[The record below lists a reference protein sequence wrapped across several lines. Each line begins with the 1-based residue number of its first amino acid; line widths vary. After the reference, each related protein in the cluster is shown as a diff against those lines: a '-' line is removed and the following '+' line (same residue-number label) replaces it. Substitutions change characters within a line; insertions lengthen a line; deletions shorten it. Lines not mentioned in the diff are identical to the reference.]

1 MEEVCS
7 GFERAFGFVRRGGKS
22 YWGGEKVYGKSGEK
36 NVDIVLMLAHNG
48 CISKRGIGMTLDK
61 KQHTAS
67 VGLAG
72 CVGLFS
78 LLLVSL
84 VTPLTSGRAHAE
96 GGDEDI
102 NNEGTDGEFGGFDGE
117 GEEYT
122 DENGDGIMPL
132 AATNST
138 VTISFSPTAA
148 TGTVTP
154 VDSTGAKAKVDVKA
168 TVRVQNSGGYSV
180 YVGSNSSQLKNGA
193 NVIDSVESAT
203 SYANLPVNRWGY
215 SFVKGTTVQD
225 SYKAMPA
232 TLRST
237 ALDSNTSTS
246 IKDETRTYMLSF
258 AANIGSDKPAGT
270 YTNQVTMSVVSSPLE
285 VSNEFGIDTMQEM
298 TSAICSSVA
307 AGTTDQLRDTRDG
320 KYYWVSKL
328 ADGKC
333 WMTQNLDLD
342 LNSSTTPLVPATS
355 DVSASWTPNN
365 GVWDPDTGYE
375 PAYTA
380 TTASSSTIL
389 ADNTGQRSWSLGNYR
404 ITNPTTSNDCGY
416 PKNDASQ
423 CTAQFTAYTTPTT
436 QNKDANAHYILG
448 NHYQWNAATAGT
460 GGTISSGQAT
470 SSICPKGWKLPESN
484 STAVGSFGGLINAG
498 SIGTDVAKL
507 TSAPYYFVRG
517 GVIYQAINLFRFAGD
532 QGRYWSSTPH
542 SSGAN
547 AYYLGFW
554 STSSISPSS
563 SSSRQLGFSVR
574 CIAR

>member
-1 MEEVCS
+1 MEGVCS
-7 GFERAFGFVRRGGKS
+7 GFERAFGFVREGGKG

-72 CVGLFS
+72 CVGLLS

-102 NNEGTDGEFGGFDGE
+102 NNEGADGEFGGFDGE

-122 DENGDGIMPL
+122 EENGDGIMSL

-180 YVGSNSSQLKNGA
+180 YVGSNSSQLKNGS
-193 NVIDSVESAT
+193 NVIDSVTSAT
-203 SYANLPVNRWGY
+203 TYANLPVNRWGY

-258 AANIGSDKPAGT
+258 AANIGADKPAGT
-270 YTNQVTMSVVSSPLE
+270 YTNSVTMSVVSSPLE

-298 TSAICSSVA
+298 TSSVCAGVA

-342 LNSSTTPLVPATS
+342 LSTSTALTPATS
-355 DVSASWTPNN
+355 DVSTNWTP
-365 GVWDPDTGYE
+365 GYS
-375 PAYTA
+375 TA
-380 TTASSSTIL
+380 TQATSSTIL

-517 GVIYQAINLFRFAGD
+517 GYVNQATSALFAQPGNN
-532 QGRYWSSTPH
+532 GVYWSSTPT
-542 SSGAN
+542 SNSGY
-547 AYYLGFW
+547 AYVLAFNG
-554 STSSISPSS
+554 TSSIAPSDS
-563 SSSRQLGFSVR
+563 WARDYGLSVR

>member
-1 MEEVCS
+1 MEGVCS
-7 GFERAFGFVRRGGKS
+7 GFERAFGFVREGGKG

-72 CVGLFS
+72 CVGLLS

-102 NNEGTDGEFGGFDGE
+102 NNEGADGEFGGFDGE

-122 DENGDGIMPL
+122 EENGDGIMSL

-180 YVGSNSSQLKNGA
+180 YVGSNSSQLKNGS
-193 NVIDSVESAT
+193 NVIDSVTSAT
-203 SYANLPVNRWGY
+203 TYANLPVNRWGY

-258 AANIGSDKPAGT
+258 AANIGADKPAGT
-270 YTNQVTMSVVSSPLE
+270 YTNSVTMSVVSSPLE

-298 TSAICSSVA
+298 TSSVCAGVA

-342 LNSSTTPLVPATS
+342 LSTSTALTPATS
-355 DVSASWTPNN
+355 DVSTNWTP
-365 GVWDPDTGYE
+365 GYS
-375 PAYTA
+375 TA
-380 TTASSSTIL
+380 TQATSSTIL

-404 ITNPTTSNDCGY
+404 ITNPTTSNDCGH

-517 GVIYQAINLFRFAGD
+517 GDVNQNTSNLFENAGNN
-532 QGRYWSSTPH
+532 GFYWSSTPV
-542 SSGAN
+542 SNGTS
-547 AYYLGFW
+547 AYNLNFNG
-554 STSSISPSS
+554 TSNINPSNTNY
-563 SSSRQLGFSVR
+563 RRYGFSVR

>member
-1 MEEVCS
+1 MEGVCS
-7 GFERAFGFVRRGGKS
+7 GFERAFGFVREGGKG

-72 CVGLFS
+72 CVGLLS

-102 NNEGTDGEFGGFDGE
+102 NNEGADGEFGGFDGE

-122 DENGDGIMPL
+122 EENGDGIMSL

-180 YVGSNSSQLKNGA
+180 YVGSNSSQLKNGS
-193 NVIDSVESAT
+193 NVIDSVTSAT
-203 SYANLPVNRWGY
+203 TYANLPVNRWGY

-258 AANIGSDKPAGT
+258 AANIGADKPAGT
-270 YTNQVTMSVVSSPLE
+270 YTNSVTMSVVSSPLE

-298 TSAICSSVA
+298 TSSVCAGVA

-342 LNSSTTPLVPATS
+342 LSTSTALTPATS
-355 DVSASWTPNN
+355 DVSTNWTP
-365 GVWDPDTGYE
+365 GYS
-375 PAYTA
+375 TA
-380 TTASSSTIL
+380 TQATSSTIL

-517 GVIYQAINLFRFAGD
+517 GYVSQYTDYLFEDAGNYGD
-532 QGRYWSSTPH
+532 YWSSTPT
-542 SSGAN
+542 SNVAATT
-547 AYYLGFW
+547 AYVLYFR
-554 STSSISPSS
+554 STNYILPSS
-563 SSSRQLGFSVR
+563 YNTRQLGFSVR

>member
-1 MEEVCS
+1 MRE
-7 GFERAFGFVRRGGKS
+7 GGKG

-72 CVGLFS
+72 CVGLLS

-102 NNEGTDGEFGGFDGE
+102 NNEGADGEFGGFDGE

-122 DENGDGIMPL
+122 EENGDGIMSL

-180 YVGSNSSQLKNGA
+180 YVGSNSSQLKNGS
-193 NVIDSVESAT
+193 NVIDSVTSAT
-203 SYANLPVNRWGY
+203 TYANLPVNRWGY

-258 AANIGSDKPAGT
+258 AANIGADKPAGT
-270 YTNQVTMSVVSSPLE
+270 YTNSVTMSVVSSPLE

-298 TSAICSSVA
+298 TSSVCAGVA

-342 LNSSTTPLVPATS
+342 LSTSTALTPATS
-355 DVSASWTPNN
+355 DVSTNWTP
-365 GVWDPDTGYE
+365 GYS
-375 PAYTA
+375 TA
-380 TTASSSTIL
+380 TQATSSTIL

-517 GVIYQAINLFRFAGD
+517 GDVNQNTSALFVYAGNY
-532 QGRYWSSTPH
+532 GYYWSSTPV
-542 SSGAN
+542 SNGTN
-547 AYYLGFW
+547 AYILLFGTT
-554 STSSISPSS
+554 TSIYPSNNNV
-563 SSSRQLGFSVR
+563 RQYGFSVR

>member
-1 MEEVCS
+1 MEGVCS
-7 GFERAFGFVRRGGKS
+7 GFERAFGFVREGGKG

-72 CVGLFS
+72 CVGLLS

-102 NNEGTDGEFGGFDGE
+102 NNEGADGEFGGFDGE

-122 DENGDGIMPL
+122 EENGDGIMSL

-180 YVGSNSSQLKNGA
+180 YVGSNSSQLKNGS
-193 NVIDSVESAT
+193 NVIDSVTSAT
-203 SYANLPVNRWGY
+203 TYANLPVNRWGY

-258 AANIGSDKPAGT
+258 AANIGADKPAGT
-270 YTNQVTMSVVSSPLE
+270 YTNSVTMSVVSSPLE

-298 TSAICSSVA
+298 TSSVCAGVA

-342 LNSSTTPLVPATS
+342 LSTSTALTPATS
-355 DVSASWTPNN
+355 DVSTNWTP
-365 GVWDPDTGYE
+365 GYS
-375 PAYTA
+375 TA
-380 TTASSSTIL
+380 TQATSSTIL

-517 GVIYQAINLFRFAGD
+517 GDVFQNTSRLFEDAGNT
-532 QGRYWSSTPH
+532 GFYWSSTPY
-542 SSGAN
+542 SRGDA
-547 AYYLGFW
+547 AYGLRFY
-554 STSSISPSS
+554 STYNINPSNYG
-563 SSSRQLGFSVR
+563 SRYTGRSVR

>member
-1 MEEVCS
+1 MRE
-7 GFERAFGFVRRGGKS
+7 GGKG

-72 CVGLFS
+72 CVGLLS

-102 NNEGTDGEFGGFDGE
+102 NNEGADGEFGGFDGE

-122 DENGDGIMPL
+122 EENGDGIMSL

-180 YVGSNSSQLKNGA
+180 YVGSNSSQLKNGS
-193 NVIDSVESAT
+193 NVIDSVTSAT
-203 SYANLPVNRWGY
+203 TYANLPVNRWGY

-258 AANIGSDKPAGT
+258 AANIGADKPAGT
-270 YTNQVTMSVVSSPLE
+270 YTNSVTMSVVSSPLE

-298 TSAICSSVA
+298 TSSVCAGVA

-342 LNSSTTPLVPATS
+342 LSTSTALTPATS
-355 DVSASWTPNN
+355 DVSTNWTP
-365 GVWDPDTGYE
+365 GYS
-375 PAYTA
+375 TA
-380 TTASSSTIL
+380 TQATSSTIL

-517 GVIYQAINLFRFAGD
+517 GYVYQNTSNLFIYAGNE
-532 QGRYWSSTPH
+532 GRYWSSTPY
-542 SSGAN
+542 SNAAN
-547 AYYLGFW
+547 AYNLDFW
-554 STSSISPSS
+554 STGSINPSNNNN
-563 SSSRQLGFSVR
+563 RNNGFSVR
-574 CIAR
+574 CPCCARSPFKML

>member
-1 MEEVCS
+1 MEGVCS
-7 GFERAFGFVRRGGKS
+7 GFERAFGFVREGGKG

-72 CVGLFS
+72 CVGLLS

-102 NNEGTDGEFGGFDGE
+102 NSEGADGEFGGFDGE

-122 DENGDGIMPL
+122 EENGDGIMSL

-180 YVGSNSSQLKNGA
+180 YVGSNSSQLKNGS
-193 NVIDSVESAT
+193 NVIDSVTSAT
-203 SYANLPVNRWGY
+203 TYANLPVNRWGY

-258 AANIGSDKPAGT
+258 AANIGADKPAGT
-270 YTNQVTMSVVSSPLE
+270 YTNSVTMSVVSSPLE

-298 TSAICSSVA
+298 TSSVCAGVA

-342 LNSSTTPLVPATS
+342 LSTSTALTPATS
-355 DVSASWTPNN
+355 DVSTNWTP
-365 GVWDPDTGYE
+365 GYS
-375 PAYTA
+375 TA
-380 TTASSSTIL
+380 TQATSSTIL

-517 GVIYQAINLFRFAGD
+517 GDVGQGTSYLFIYAGNY
-532 QGRYWSSTPH
+532 GYYWSSTPV
-542 SSGAN
+542 SNGTN
-547 AYYLGFW
+547 AYNLFFG
-554 STSSISPSS
+554 STSYIHPSNNHN
-563 SSSRQLGFSVR
+563 RQYGFSVR

>member
-1 MEEVCS
+1 MEGVCS
-7 GFERAFGFVRRGGKS
+7 GFERAFGFVREGGKG

-72 CVGLFS
+72 CVGLLS

-102 NNEGTDGEFGGFDGE
+102 NNEGADGEFGGFDGE

-122 DENGDGIMPL
+122 EENGDGIMSL

-180 YVGSNSSQLKNGA
+180 YVGSNSSQLKNGS
-193 NVIDSVESAT
+193 NVIDSVTSAT
-203 SYANLPVNRWGY
+203 TYANLPVNRWGY

-258 AANIGSDKPAGT
+258 AANIGADKPAGT
-270 YTNQVTMSVVSSPLE
+270 YTNSVTMSVVSSPLE

-298 TSAICSSVA
+298 TSSVCAGVA

-342 LNSSTTPLVPATS
+342 LSTSTALTPATS
-355 DVSASWTPNN
+355 DVSTNWTP
-365 GVWDPDTGYE
+365 GYS
-375 PAYTA
+375 TA
-380 TTASSSTIL
+380 TQATSSTIL

-517 GVIYQAINLFRFAGD
+517 GDVNQSTRYLFEDAGN
-532 QGRYWSSTPH
+532 GGYYWSSTPRSNG
-542 SSGAN
+542 SSAYFLTFGSTDFITPSNN
-547 AYYLGFW
+547 ATRRF
-554 STSSISPSS
+554 
-563 SSSRQLGFSVR
+563 GFSVR

>member
-1 MEEVCS
+1 MKEACS
-7 GFERAFGFVRRGGKS
+7 GFERAFGFVREGGKS

-72 CVGLFS
+72 CVGLLS

-102 NNEGTDGEFGGFDGE
+102 NNEGADEEFGGFDGE

-122 DENGDGIMPL
+122 EENGDGIMPL

-180 YVGSNSSQLKNGA
+180 YVGSNSSQLKNGS
-193 NVIDSVESAT
+193 NVIDSVT
-203 SYANLPVNRWGY
+203 STTTYANLPVNRWGY

-258 AANIGSDKPAGT
+258 AANIGADKPAGT
-270 YTNQVTMSVVSSPLE
+270 YTNSVTMSVVSSPLE

-298 TSAICSSVA
+298 TSSVCAGVA

-320 KYYWVSKL
+320 KYYWVTKL

-342 LNSSTTPLVPATS
+342 LSTSKALTPADTDVSSNWTPGFTTATQATSSTVNSGSQTET
-355 DVSASWTPNN
+355 
-365 GVWDPDTGYE
+365 
-375 PAYTA
+375 
-380 TTASSSTIL
+380 
-389 ADNTGQRSWSLGNYR
+389 RSWSLGNYR
-404 ITNPTTSNDCGY
+404 ITKPTESNNCGSA
-416 PKNDASQ
+416 KNDLSQ
-423 CTAQFTAYTTPTT
+423 CTAQFTVYNTPTT
-436 QNKDANAHYILG
+436 QNKDENAHYIVG

-460 GGTISSGQAT
+460 GGSITSGQAT

-484 STAVGSFGGLINAG
+484 STAVGSFGGLLSKY
-498 SIGTDVAKL
+498 SIVNSDTASMTKL
-507 TSAPYYFVRG
+507 TSSPLYFVRG
-517 GVIYQAINLFRFAGD
+517 GYVYQSTTYLFRDAGD
-532 QGRYWSSTPH
+532 RGYYWSSTPN
-542 SSGAN
+542 SDGSY

-554 STSSISPSS
+554 STGSIDPSYNYA
-563 SSSRQLGFSVR
+563 RNYGFSVR

>member
-1 MEEVCS
+1 MEGVCS
-7 GFERAFGFVRRGGKS
+7 GFERAFGFVREGGKG

-72 CVGLFS
+72 CVGLLS

-102 NNEGTDGEFGGFDGE
+102 NNEGADGEFGGFDGE

-122 DENGDGIMPL
+122 EENGDGIMSL

-180 YVGSNSSQLKNGA
+180 YVGSNSSQLKNGS
-193 NVIDSVESAT
+193 NVIDSVTSAT
-203 SYANLPVNRWGY
+203 TYANLPVNRWGY

-258 AANIGSDKPAGT
+258 AANIGADKPAGT
-270 YTNQVTMSVVSSPLE
+270 YTNSVTMSVVSSPLE

-298 TSAICSSVA
+298 TSSVCAGVA

-342 LNSSTTPLVPATS
+342 LSTSTALTPATS
-355 DVSASWTPNN
+355 DVSTNWTP
-365 GVWDPDTGYE
+365 GYS
-375 PAYTA
+375 TA
-380 TTASSSTIL
+380 TQATSSTIL

-517 GVIYQAINLFRFAGD
+517 GDVYQTTISLFIYAGN
-532 QGRYWSSTPH
+532 GGYYWSSTPD
-542 SSGAN
+542 STVNN
-547 AYYLGFW
+547 AYYLAFGN
-554 STSSISPSS
+554 TGDISPSS
-563 SSSRQLGFSVR
+563 NDLRQNGFSVR